1 MAALKIEPIVLDYLG
16 AASGNPKLLT
26 NLSAAAADGEYL
38 WTASDEGRTIE
49 CLKRDG
55 SGYRLHDQVKLDD
68 ICKEL
73 PEDPDP
79 DSGKLAE
86 ADIESLSIC
95 GKKLWIC
102 GSHCRVRAKPK
113 KKPGESGDIKRV
125 VPHFKT
131 RPSRHLFGY
140 ARIKGDGGE
149 LAKMATHLPFTKA
162 GSLRDLL
169 GKEEFLDDFVRLP
182 SKENGLDIEG
192 LSVIPK
198 NRVFFG
204 LRGPL
209 ADSFAIVVE
218 AKFDNNLKLAGDMA
232 LHFIDLGGLGVRDLA
247 AYRDDILILAGPVS
261 GLRSPFRIYRW
272 HPLDKG
278 REVQSAELL
287 YPKPDQPHASKV
299 VLPDMARA
307 DADEH
312 PEGICLLKRGEQEGL
327 LVLYDNPRGE
337 RINGSRYTADWIS
350 VI

>member
-1 MAALKIEPIVLDYLG
+1 MAALKVEPITLDYLG
-16 AASGNPKLLT
+16 AVDGHPKLLT
-26 NLSAAAADGEYL
+26 NLSAVAAYGDYL

-68 ICKEL
+68 ICTEL
-73 PEDPDP
+73 PQDPDP
-79 DSGKLAE
+79 DTGKLAE
-86 ADIESLSIC
+86 ADIESLAIC

-113 KKPGESGDIKRV
+113 KKPGEPDDVKRV

-140 ARIKGDGGE
+140 ARIKGDGGG

-169 GKEEFLDDFVRLP
+169 AKMEFLDDFVGLP

-218 AKFDNNLKLAGDMA
+218 AKFDSDLKLAGDMA

-247 AYRDDILILAGPVS
+247 AYRDDLLILAGPVS

-278 REVQSAELL
+278 REVQTAELL
-287 YPKPDQPHASKV
+287 YPKPDQAHVSKV
-299 VLPDMARA
+299 VLADMAAA

-312 PEGICLLKRGEQEGL
+312 PEGICLLKHGDHDGL
-327 LVLYDNPRGE
+327 LVLYDNPRGG
-337 RINGSRYTADWIS
+337 RIAGSRYTADWLP